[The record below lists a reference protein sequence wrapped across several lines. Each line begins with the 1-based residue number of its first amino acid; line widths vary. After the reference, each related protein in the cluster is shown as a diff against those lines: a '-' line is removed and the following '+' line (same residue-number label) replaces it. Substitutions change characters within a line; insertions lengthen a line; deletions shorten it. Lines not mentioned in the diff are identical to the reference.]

1 MKFSDIEMVKYLSKL
16 QKQNIEVYL
25 INDTLHILDGDNL
38 ITDEILSN
46 LKGNRAQIIGILQ
59 QHLIS
64 DKVNDFVERNDDI
77 PLSFAQERLWFMDQ
91 YDHNASYDIPMA
103 IRLFGRLSTDVLE
116 KTLMSIIS
124 RHEVLRTNFVTINNG
139 PKQVIHEN
147 PTSRLEVVNL
157 SHLSKEAA
165 DSQILGSIHKES
177 QKPFDLANDS
187 LIRFILY
194 TISEEES
201 VLFMNQHHIISDG
214 WSFSILINEITQ
226 IYEAYSNGKPSPLTD
241 LPIQYADYAIWQ
253 RSYLEGERLQ
263 RQAAY
268 WKDKLEGVAI
278 LELPTDKPRPKEQTF
293 NGNRLPL
300 HLSKALTDKL
310 KQLSKEHD
318 VTLFMTLLSVFKILL
333 QRYTGQSDIC
343 VGSPIANRTREEV
356 EGLIGFFVNTLAL
369 RSNVATDLPFNKF
382 LKNVRATTMEAYES
396 QDIPFEKVVDIVE
409 PERNLSYSPLFQ
421 VMMVLQ
427 NNPGGELKF
436 SGLNIEPVVIESVVS
451 KFDIT
456 LDFIETGAGLYGNI
470 EYNTDL
476 FDRATIERLGK
487 HFIVLVEQV
496 TENPGTQIK
505 DLEILTPEEK
515 HQLLVEWNATEVDY
529 PRGKC
534 IHHLFEDQVAKT
546 PDNVAIVFETSQLTY
561 SELNEKSNQ
570 LAHYLQERGVKPE
583 TLVGIC
589 VDRSLEMIIGLLGI
603 LKAGGA
609 YVPIDP
615 AYPEDRISYML
626 DDAGCGIV
634 LTQEH
639 IGLVQA
645 GTEVIYLDSDWDNI
659 GNSPTSNVISGVKSD
674 NLAYVIYTS
683 GSTGKPKGS
692 LIEHGNVISLFC
704 DKGFQFDFS
713 EKDVWSLFHSYCFDF
728 SVWEMYGA
736 LLFGGKLVI
745 IPKEITKD
753 PERFCDL
760 IEKHKITVLNQTPSA
775 FYNLSDY
782 VHRRV
787 VNLSLRY
794 VVFGGEELAPSKLKF
809 WYDNYPACRLINMYG
824 ITETTV
830 HVTYKEIS
838 EFEISNNISNIGKP
852 ISTLSTYVLDKN
864 KKLLP
869 IGLPGEL
876 CVSGAGV
883 CRGYLK
889 NDRLTKEKFQDNP
902 FVQGEKIYL
911 SGDSAYLNEFGELI
925 YCGRIDD
932 QVKIRGFRIELGEIE
947 SVLNTQEGVNT
958 SVVLAKEDKGGN
970 KRLVAYFVSDAEL
983 NIQELRDELSRTLP
997 AYMVPS
1003 LFVRLDAMPLTSNGK
1018 VDKKALPDPEGNLE
1032 TTNDYVAPVTEIEKK
1047 LAGIW
1052 QELLGVERVG
1062 IYDNFFELGGHSL
1075 LATQVISK
1083 IRTEFNNELPLKVLF
1098 ESSTIQALSKQIDA
1112 GKLDEVQ
1119 LGMIPAVS
1127 REDDIPLSFAQERL
1141 WFIDQYDHNASYNMP
1156 GAIRLFG
1163 ALNIEVLEKTLLA
1176 IVSRHEVLRTNFVTI
1191 NNGAKQ
1197 VIHESATSRLEIVN
1211 LSHLSKEAADS
1222 QILGS
1227 IHKESQKPFD
1237 LANDS
1242 LIRFILYT
1250 ISEEESVL
1258 FMNQHH
1264 IVSDGWSFS
1273 ILINEI
1279 TQIYEAYSNGKPSPL
1294 TDLPIQYAD
1303 YAIWQ
1308 RAYLEGE
1315 RLQKQ
1320 ADYWKDKLEGV
1331 AILELPTDKPR
1342 PKEQTFN
1349 GNRLPIHLNKALTE
1363 KLQQLSREN
1372 DATLFMT
1379 LLSVFK
1385 ILLQRYTGQSD
1396 ICVGS
1401 PIANR
1406 TRAEI
1411 EPLIGFFVNTL
1422 ALRSDVATDLP
1433 FNKFLKNVRSTTLEA
1448 YESQDIPF
1456 EKVVDIVEP
1465 ERNLSYSPLFQA
1477 MMVLQNNPEG
1487 ELKFS
1492 GLNIEP
1498 VVIESVVSKFDI
1510 TLDFIETGAGLY
1522 GNIEYNTDLFDR
1534 ATIER
1539 MANHFIVLVEQVTEN
1554 PGRQIKDLEV
1564 LTPEE
1569 KHQLLVEWNDTG
1581 VDYPRGKCIHQLF
1594 EDQVAKTPANIA
1606 VVFEE
1611 EELTYGQLNEKANQ
1625 LGHYLQERGVKPE
1638 TLVGICVDR
1647 SLEMIIGLLGILK
1660 AGGAYVPIDPAYPED
1675 RISYMLEDAGCGIVL
1690 TQEHIG
1696 LVQAGTEVIYLDS
1709 DWDNIGKRPTEN
1721 VRSGVKSDN
1730 LAYVIYTSGSTGKPK
1745 GTIINHSSVQNL
1757 IQWHNREFR
1766 VSEKSKSTQLANIAF
1781 DASVWE
1787 IWPYLTCG
1795 SSLYLVKKEYLTDT
1809 KRIIEYLNVNSI
1821 SHSFIPTAI
1830 AESIL
1835 SQNWVKNTSLNYVLI
1850 GGDRFKGNNL
1860 NIDNCKFKLINN
1872 YGPTENT
1879 VVSTSCEI
1887 NDSKLFSSIGKPID
1901 NTKVYILDNNLN
1913 LTPIGIAGELC
1924 ISGDGLARG
1933 YLNQPELTAEQFIK
1947 NPFSEDRTSRL
1958 YKTGDLARYLPD
1970 GNIEFLGRIDD
1981 QVKIRGF
1988 RIELGEIESVLNTQ
2002 EGVNTSVVLAKEVS
2016 DGNKQL
2022 VAYIVPSRD
2031 TENDA
2036 SLNIKELREELS
2048 KTLPDYMVPSLFV
2061 RLDAMPL
2068 TSNGKVDKKALPEPE
2083 GNLETTNDYVAP
2095 VKENEKKLAGIWQE
2109 LLGVE
2114 RVGIYDNF
2122 FELGGDSIISIQV
2135 VSRANQQ
2142 GLIISPKDVFKYQ
2155 TVSTLAK
2162 VCGAKK
2168 TEIKAEQSF
2177 VKGEVGLTPIQS
2189 WYFGNNLANKDHFNQ
2204 AVILQVEESL
2214 EVQMLE
2220 NALNAIFRQ
2229 HDVLRLFYKYE
2240 NNRWLQE
2247 HKEFSILKLD
2257 VIDLTGKSGT
2267 ELSKEIDKEATKIQA
2282 GLSIGRGEIFKP
2294 LLFKT
2299 APGQA
2304 NHLLLVIHHL
2314 AVDGVSWRI
2323 LIEDI
2328 RKSCEQQIEGRS
2340 INLGSKTSSFKQWF
2354 ERLND
2359 YAHSDELSKELP
2371 FWKSIAEEPVMRL
2384 PIDKNEGENTV
2395 GSAANVSINL
2405 SKELTRSLLQDAGK
2419 AYNTR
2424 INDLLLSALG
2434 ITISKWIREN
2444 DIIINLEGH
2453 GREELFADM
2462 DISRTVGW
2470 FTSLFPVCI
2479 SLNGTTDI
2487 GDIIKSVKEQ
2497 LRALPNKGIGYG
2509 ILRYLK
2515 EDDAIR
2521 NSVKLKSEPE
2531 ISFNYLGQ
2539 FNELEKSDEQTI
2551 ISISG
2556 ESSGQSVCP
2565 TNQRSNIIDINSIV
2579 SNGELVLTWS
2589 YSENLHSRKTIEA
2602 LASNYVSEL
2611 TTIIE
2616 HCLLPASGAFTPS
2629 DFPLC
2634 RLSQEELD
2642 KYVIADT
2649 SIDAIEN
2656 IYPLSPMQEGMLF
2669 HSLYSPTSEVYVTQL
2684 SVDLVG
2690 ELDPVIF
2697 QKAWQHIIATH
2708 SILRTSFVIG
2718 GVSTPLQR
2726 VHKAVNCD
2734 IIPLDYSD
2742 LGKGDWDRN
2751 IEALMES
2758 DRKKGFDFTKAP
2770 LSRFR
2775 LIKLTDSRHTFAWT
2789 HHHMLMDGWSV
2800 PIIFKELFQNYQAF
2814 SNDKSLPIKLDKYE
2828 DLIAHLAAK
2837 DKTKSEQ
2844 FWKTYLKGFMTP
2856 TEISVADNLHKAD
2869 ETDSYNRRGIQLSKQ
2884 ETKSLQEFAKK
2895 HRLTVN
2901 TLVQGAWAKI
2911 LQVYSGE
2918 ENVVFG
2924 MTVSGRPVE
2933 LEGAE
2938 EKVGLFINTLPLRIN
2953 AGNNITVLKWLETIQ
2968 EQQLLVREHEYMP
2981 LVEIQSLSS
2990 VSNNGQLFSSIL
3002 VFENYPIGNTS
3013 EGAGV
3018 PIRID
3023 RVRSFEKTNY
3033 PLTISAS
3040 LIDQLTIEFS
3050 YNQSVYKLGTIERVL
3065 GQLKEVLKNIVK
3077 NSNELI
3083 SNIEVLTPEEKHQL
3097 LVEWNDTDVDYP
3109 REKCIHHL
3117 FEDQVGKTPAN
3128 IAVVFEDNQLT
3139 YNELNEKSNQ
3149 LAHYLQERGVKPE
3162 TLVGICVDRSLEMI
3176 IGLLAILKA
3185 GGAYVPIDPAYPE
3198 DRISYMLDDAGCGI
3212 VLTQEHIGLVQAGTE
3227 VIYLDSDWDNIGNSP
3242 TSNVISGVKSDN
3254 LAYVIY
3260 TSGSTGKPKGI
3271 AVMHL
3276 NYINYILWAK
3286 EYYFDNSEIGNFSL
3300 FTSISFD
3307 LTTTCIFL
3315 SLIKGKTLE
3324 VFDPKAEFSDILTQY
3339 FQNEGIDSIK
3349 LTPSHISLLAGLGL
3363 ENTKIRLAIIGGEE
3377 LRNEQ
3382 VEILKR
3388 LNKDIRVFNEYGP
3401 TEATVGCIVKEIDSS
3416 KEQITIGKPI
3426 NNTKVYV
3433 LDKAQRLV
3441 PIGAKGELY
3450 ISGDGLAR
3458 GYLNQPELTAEKF
3471 IKNPFSDD
3479 PQSRLYKTGDLARYL
3494 PDGNIEFLGRLDDQ
3508 VKIRGFRIELGEIES
3523 VLNTQEGVNTSVV
3536 LAKEDKGGNK
3546 RLVAYFVSDAE
3557 LNIQELRDELSRTL
3571 PAYMVPSLFV
3581 RLDAMPLTSNGKV
3594 DKKALPDPEG
3604 NLETTND
3611 YVAPVKEIE
3620 KKLAGIWQEL
3630 LGVERVG
3637 IYDNFFEL
3645 GGHSLLATQVISKI
3659 RTEFNNELPLKVL
3672 FESSTIQALSKQID
3686 AGKLDEVQLGMI
3698 PAVSRED
3705 DIPLSFAQER
3715 LWFIDQYDHNAS
3727 YNMPGAIRLFG
3738 ALNIEVLEKTL
3749 LAIVSRHEV
3758 LRTNF
3763 VTINN
3768 GAKQV
3773 IHESATSRLEIVNL
3787 SHLSKEAADSQILGS
3802 IHKES
3807 QKPFD
3812 LANDSLIRFILYTIS
3827 EEESVLFMNQ
3837 HHIVSDGWS
3846 FSILINEITQIYEAY
3861 SNGKPSPLTDLPIQ
3875 YADYAIWQRAYLEGE
3890 RLQKQADYWKDKLE
3904 GVAILE
3910 LPTDKPRP
3918 KEQTFNGN
3926 RLPIHLNKA
3935 LTEKLQQLSREND
3948 ATLFMTLLSVFKILL
3963 QRYTGQSDICV
3974 GSPIANRTRAEIEP
3988 LIGFFVNTLALRSD
4002 VATDLPFNKFL
4013 KNVRST
4019 TLEAYESQDIPFE
4032 KVVDI
4037 VEPERNLS
4045 YSPLFQAMMV
4055 LQNNPEG
4062 ELKFSGLNI
4071 EPVVIESVV
4080 SKFDITLDFIE
4091 TGAGLYGNIEYNTDL
4106 FDRATIERMANH
4118 FIVLVEQVTENP
4130 GRQIKDLEVLTP
4142 EEKHQLLVEWNDTDV
4157 DYPRGKCIHQLF
4169 EDQVA
4174 KTPANIAVVF
4184 EEEEL
4189 TYGQL
4194 NEKANQLGH
4203 YLQER
4208 GVKPETLVGIC
4219 VDRSLEMIIGL
4230 LGILKAG
4237 GAYVPIDPAYPEDRI
4252 SYMLEDAG
4260 CGIVLTQEHIGLV
4273 QAGTEVIYLDSDW
4286 DNIGKRPTE
4295 NVRSGVKSD
4304 NLAYVIYTSGST
4316 GKPKG
4321 VMLEH
4326 KNTNSLL
4333 EWARKIYSIQEL
4345 AGTFA
4350 STSITFDL
4358 SVFELY
4364 LPLSIGG
4371 SIILGQNILSFNE
4384 SINKQKIT
4392 LINTIPSAIR
4402 QLLDQKAI
4410 STTVKTINLAGEYLR
4425 RELVDELYGELQ
4437 NVKVYDLYGPSEDTT
4452 YTTFSL
4458 RTIGGRATIGK
4469 PIDNTKVYI
4478 LDNNL
4483 NLTPI
4488 GIAGELCISGDGLAR
4503 GYLNQPEL
4511 TAEQFIKNPF
4521 SEDRTSRLYKTGDL
4535 ARYLPDGNIEF
4546 LGRIDD
4552 QVKIRGFRIEL
4563 GEIESVLNTQ
4573 EGVNTSVVLAKEVSD
4588 GNKQL
4593 VAYIVPSRDTEND
4606 ASLNIKELREEL
4618 SKTLP
4623 DYMVPSLFVRL
4634 DAMPLTSNGKVDKK
4648 ALPEPEGNLETTND
4662 YVAPVK
4668 ENEKKLAGIWQE
4680 LLGVERVG
4688 IYDNFF
4694 ELGGDS
4700 IISIQVVSRANQQGL
4715 IISPKDVFKYQTV
4728 STLAKVCGAKKT
4740 EIKAEQSFVK
4750 GEVGLT
4756 PIQSWYFGNNLANKD
4771 HFNQA
4776 VILQV
4781 EESLEVQMLENAL
4794 NAIFRQHDVLRL
4806 FYKYENNRW
4815 LQEHKEFSILKLD
4828 VIDLTGKSGTELSKE
4843 IDKEA
4848 TKIQAGLSIGRG
4860 EIFKPLLFKTAPGQA
4875 NHLLLVIHHLAVD
4888 GVSWR
4893 ILIEDIRKSC
4903 EQQIEGRSINLGSKT
4918 SSFKQWF
4925 ERLNDYAHSDELSK
4939 ELPFWKSIA
4948 EEPVMRLPIDKNEGE
4963 NTVGSAA
4970 NVSINLSKEL
4980 TRSLLQDAGKAYN
4993 TRINDLL
5000 LSALGITISKWI
5012 RENDII
5018 INLEGHGREE
5028 LFADMDISRTVGWF
5042 TSLFPVCIS
5051 LNGTTDIGDI
5061 IKSVKEQL
5069 RALPNKGI
5077 GYGILRYLKEDD
5089 AIRNSVKLK
5098 SEPEISFNYLGQ
5110 FNELEKS
5117 DEQTIISISGES
5129 SGQSVCP
5136 TNQRSNII
5144 DINSIVSNGELVL
5157 TWSYSENL
5165 HSRKTIEALASNYVS
5180 ELTTIIE
5187 HCLLPAS
5194 GAFTPSDFPLCR
5206 LSQEE
5211 LDKYVIADT
5220 SIDAIENIY
5229 PLSPMQEGMLFH
5241 SLYSPT
5247 SEVYVT
5253 QLSVDLVGELD
5264 PVIFQKAWQHIIATH
5279 SILRTSFVIGG
5290 VSTPLQR
5297 VHKAVNCD
5305 IIPLDY
5311 SDLGKGDWDRN
5322 IEALME
5328 SDRKKGFDFTKA
5340 PLSRFRL
5347 IKLTDSRHTFAWT
5360 HHHMLMD
5367 GWSVPIIFKELF
5379 QNYQAFSND
5388 KSLPIKLDK
5397 YEDLIAHL
5405 AAKDKTKSEQFWKTY
5420 LKGFMTP
5427 TEISVADNLHKAD
5440 ETDSYNR
5447 RGIQLSKQETKSL
5460 QEFAKKHRLTVN
5472 TLVQG
5477 AWAKILQVYSGEEN
5491 VVFGMTVSGR
5501 PVELEGAEEKVGLF
5515 INTLPLRI
5523 NAGNNITVLKWL
5535 ETIQEQQLLVREHEY
5550 MPLVEIQSLSS
5561 VSNNGQLFSS
5571 ILVFENY
5578 PIGNTSEGAGVPI
5591 RIDRVRSF
5599 EKTNYPL
5606 TISASLIDQ
5615 LTIEFSYNQSV
5626 YKLGTIERVLGQL
5639 KEVLKNIVKNSNEL
5653 ISNIEVLT
5661 PEEKHQL
5668 LVEWNDTDVDYPRE
5682 KCIHHLFEDQVGK
5695 TPANIAVVFED
5706 NQLTYNELNEK
5717 SNQLA
5722 HYLQER
5728 GVKPETLVGICVDRS
5743 LEMIIGLLAI
5753 LKAGGAYVPIDP
5765 AYPEDRIS
5773 YMLDDAGCGIVLTQE
5788 HIGLVQAG
5796 TEVIYLDSDWDNI
5809 GNSPTSN
5816 VISGVKSDNLA
5827 YVIYTSG
5834 STGKP
5839 KGIAVMHLNYINY
5852 ILWAK
5857 EYYFDNSEIGNFSLF
5872 TSISF
5877 DLTTTCIFLS
5887 LIKGKTLEVFDPKA
5901 EFSDILTQYF
5911 QNEGIDSIK
5920 LTPSHISLLAGLGLE
5935 NTKIRLAIIGG
5946 EELRNE
5952 QVEILKRLNK
5962 DIRVFNEYGPT
5973 EATVGCIVKEID
5985 SSKEQI
5991 TIGKPINNT
6000 KVYVLDK
6007 AQRLVPIG
6015 AKGELYISGDG
6026 LARGYLNQPELTA
6039 EKFIKNPFSDDPQ
6052 SRLYKTG
6059 DLARYLPDGNI
6070 EFLGRLD
6077 DQVKIRGFRIEL
6089 GEIESV
6095 LNTQEGVN
6103 TSVVLAKEDKG
6114 GNKRLVAYFVSDAE
6128 LNIQELR
6135 DELSRTLPAY
6145 MVPSLFVRLDAMP
6158 LTSNGKVDKKALPDP
6173 EGNLET
6179 TNDYVAPVKE
6189 IEKKLAG
6196 IWQELLGVERVGIY
6210 DNFFELGGHS
6220 LLATQVISKI
6230 RTEFNNELP
6239 LKVLFES
6246 STIQA
6251 LSKQI
6256 DAGKLDEVQLDIV
6269 QKFNCSS
6276 KESEVGFDEIEF

>member
-1 MKFSDIEMVKYLSKL
+1 MKDIVRFIRALNDKGIYLFVKDSKLRARIDGDPISEELSKEISINKEL
-16 QKQNIEVYL
+16 IIRYLEDVYY
-25 INDTLHILDGDNL
+25 
-38 ITDEILSN
+38 
-46 LKGNRAQIIGILQ
+46 
-59 QHLIS
+59 
-64 DKVNDFVERNDDI
+64 

-91 YDHNASYDIPMA
+91 YDHNASYNIPM
-103 IRLFGRLSTDVLE
+103 
-116 KTLMSIIS
+116 
-124 RHEVLRTNFVTINNG
+124 
-139 PKQVIHEN
+139 
-147 PTSRLEVVNL
+147 
-157 SHLSKEAA
+157 
-165 DSQILGSIHKES
+165 
-177 QKPFDLANDS
+177 
-187 LIRFILY
+187 
-194 TISEEES
+194 
-201 VLFMNQHHIISDG
+201 
-214 WSFSILINEITQ
+214 
-226 IYEAYSNGKPSPLTD
+226 
-241 LPIQYADYAIWQ
+241 
-253 RSYLEGERLQ
+253 
-263 RQAAY
+263 
-268 WKDKLEGVAI
+268 
-278 LELPTDKPRPKEQTF
+278 
-293 NGNRLPL
+293 
-300 HLSKALTDKL
+300 
-310 KQLSKEHD
+310 
-318 VTLFMTLLSVFKILL
+318 
-333 QRYTGQSDIC
+333 
-343 VGSPIANRTREEV
+343 
-356 EGLIGFFVNTLAL
+356 
-369 RSNVATDLPFNKF
+369 
-382 LKNVRATTMEAYES
+382 
-396 QDIPFEKVVDIVE
+396 
-409 PERNLSYSPLFQ
+409 
-421 VMMVLQ
+421 
-427 NNPGGELKF
+427 
-436 SGLNIEPVVIESVVS
+436 
-451 KFDIT
+451 
-456 LDFIETGAGLYGNI
+456 
-470 EYNTDL
+470 
-476 FDRATIERLGK
+476 
-487 HFIVLVEQV
+487 
-496 TENPGTQIK
+496 
-505 DLEILTPEEK
+505 
-515 HQLLVEWNATEVDY
+515 
-529 PRGKC
+529 
-534 IHHLFEDQVAKT
+534 
-546 PDNVAIVFETSQLTY
+546 
-561 SELNEKSNQ
+561 
-570 LAHYLQERGVKPE
+570 
-583 TLVGIC
+583 
-589 VDRSLEMIIGLLGI
+589 
-603 LKAGGA
+603 
-609 YVPIDP
+609 
-615 AYPEDRISYML
+615 
-626 DDAGCGIV
+626 
-634 LTQEH
+634 
-639 IGLVQA
+639 
-645 GTEVIYLDSDWDNI
+645 
-659 GNSPTSNVISGVKSD
+659 
-674 NLAYVIYTS
+674 
-683 GSTGKPKGS
+683 
-692 LIEHGNVISLFC
+692 
-704 DKGFQFDFS
+704 
-713 EKDVWSLFHSYCFDF
+713 
-728 SVWEMYGA
+728 
-736 LLFGGKLVI
+736 
-745 IPKEITKD
+745 
-753 PERFCDL
+753 
-760 IEKHKITVLNQTPSA
+760 
-775 FYNLSDY
+775 
-782 VHRRV
+782 
-787 VNLSLRY
+787 
-794 VVFGGEELAPSKLKF
+794 
-809 WYDNYPACRLINMYG
+809 
-824 ITETTV
+824 
-830 HVTYKEIS
+830 
-838 EFEISNNISNIGKP
+838 
-852 ISTLSTYVLDKN
+852 
-864 KKLLP
+864 
-869 IGLPGEL
+869 
-876 CVSGAGV
+876 
-883 CRGYLK
+883 
-889 NDRLTKEKFQDNP
+889 
-902 FVQGEKIYL
+902 
-911 SGDSAYLNEFGELI
+911 
-925 YCGRIDD
+925 
-932 QVKIRGFRIELGEIE
+932 
-947 SVLNTQEGVNT
+947 
-958 SVVLAKEDKGGN
+958 
-970 KRLVAYFVSDAEL
+970 
-983 NIQELRDELSRTLP
+983 
-997 AYMVPS
+997 
-1003 LFVRLDAMPLTSNGK
+1003 
-1018 VDKKALPDPEGNLE
+1018 
-1032 TTNDYVAPVTEIEKK
+1032 
-1047 LAGIW
+1047 
-1052 QELLGVERVG
+1052 
-1062 IYDNFFELGGHSL
+1062 
-1075 LATQVISK
+1075 
-1083 IRTEFNNELPLKVLF
+1083 
-1098 ESSTIQALSKQIDA
+1098 
-1112 GKLDEVQ
+1112 
-1119 LGMIPAVS
+1119 
-1127 REDDIPLSFAQERL
+1127 
-1141 WFIDQYDHNASYNMP
+1141 
-1156 GAIRLFG
+1156 AIRLFG

-1510 TLDFIETGAGLY
+1510 TLDFIETVEGLY
-1522 GNIEYNTDLFDR
+1522 GSIEYNTDLFDR

-1564 LTPEE
+1564 LTSEE
-1569 KHQLLVEWNDTG
+1569 KHQLLVEWNDTD
-1581 VDYPRGKCIHQLF
+1581 VDYPREKCIHQLF
-1594 EDQVAKTPANIA
+1594 EDQVGKTPANIA
-1606 VVFEE
+1606 VVFEDNQ
-1611 EELTYGQLNEKANQ
+1611 LTYNELNEKSNQ
-1625 LGHYLQERGVKPE
+1625 LAHYLQERGVKPE

-1675 RISYMLEDAGCGIVL
+1675 RISYMLEDAGCDIVL
-1690 TQEHIG
+1690 TQGHVG
-1696 LVQAGTEVIYLDS
+1696 LAQPHREVINLDS
-1709 DWDNIGKRPTEN
+1709 DWDKIGKRPTEN

-1745 GTIINHSSVQNL
+1745 GTLIEHKSVTRL
-1757 IQWHNREFR
+1757 
-1766 VSEKSKSTQLANIAF
+1766 VSNGDFNFLRNPKVVLQYATISF
-1781 DASVWE
+1781 DASIFE
-1787 IWPYLTCG
+1787 IWGSLCNGSQLIVCPPRNLGIDELGQIIKQFKIEVLWLTSGLFSLVVENGITMLEDVKYL
-1795 SSLYLVKKEYLTDT
+1795 L
-1809 KRIIEYLNVNSI
+1809 
-1821 SHSFIPTAI
+1821 A
-1830 AESIL
+1830 
-1835 SQNWVKNTSLNYVLI
+1835 
-1850 GGDRFKGNNL
+1850 GGDVL
-1860 NIDNCKFKLINN
+1860 NKNHVARVLETHKSMTVING
-1872 YGPTENT
+1872 YGPTE
-1879 VVSTSCEI
+1879 STTFASLYFMTQQSAI
-1887 NDSKLFSSIGKPID
+1887 NASVPIGKPLD
-1901 NTKVYILDNNLN
+1901 NTKLYVLDNNQRLVP
-1913 LTPIGIAGELC
+1913 TGVKGELY

-3198 DRISYMLDDAGCGI
+3198 DRISYMLEDAGCDI
-3212 VLTQEHIGLVQAGTE
+3212 VLTQGHVELAQPHRE
-3227 VIYLDSDWDNIGNSP
+3227 VINLDSDWDKIGKRP
-3242 TSNVISGVKSDN
+3242 TENVISGVKSDN

-3260 TSGSTGKPKGI
+3260 TSGSTGKPKGTLIEHKALVNRLDWMQRNYPIGEKDTLLQKTTYTFDVSVWELFWWGLYGAQLCLLKPGEEKDPEVIVDVI
-3271 AVMHL
+3271 ATNKITTVHFVPSMYNVFL
-3276 NYINYILWAK
+3276 EYINTASAIEK
-3286 EYYFDNSEIGNFSL
+3286 VVSL
-3300 FTSISFD
+3300 KQIFTS
-3307 LTTTCIFL
+3307 
-3315 SLIKGKTLE
+3315 GE
-3324 VFDPKAEFSDILTQY
+3324 A
-3339 FQNEGIDSIK
+3339 
-3349 LTPSHISLLAGLGL
+3349 LTPNHIAQSGKLIS
-3363 ENTKIRLAIIGGEE
+3363 NNKVRLSN
-3377 LRNEQ
+3377 L
-3382 VEILKR
+3382 
-3388 LNKDIRVFNEYGP
+3388 YGP
-3401 TEATVGCIVKEIDSS
+3401 TEATIDVSYYNCKISDKIVP
-3416 KEQITIGKPI
+3416 IGKPI
-3426 NNTKVYV
+3426 SNIQLYII
-3433 LDKAQRLV
+3433 DKHHNPV
-3441 PIGAKGELY
+3441 PIGVVGELC

-3458 GYLNQPELTAEKF
+3458 GYLNQPELTAEQF
-3471 IKNPFSDD
+3471 IKNPFSEDRT
-3479 PQSRLYKTGDLARYL
+3479 SRLYKTGDLARYL
-3494 PDGNIEFLGRLDDQ
+3494 PDGNIEFLGRIDDQ

-3523 VLNTQEGVNTSVV
+3523 VLNKQEGVNTSVV
-3536 LAKEDKGGNK
+3536 LAQEDNGGNK
-3546 RLVAYFVSDAE
+3546 RLVAYIVSDDE
-3557 LNIQELRDELSRTL
+3557 LNIQELREELSRTL

-3604 NLETTND
+3604 NFETTHD
-3611 YVAPVKEIE
+3611 YVAPVTEIE

-4130 GRQIKDLEVLTP
+4130 GRQIKDLEVLTS

-4326 KNTNSLL
+4326 SGISNLQQEQGRIFEIVETDVILQFASLSFDASVWEIFMALSRSAKLILCNKWRLRDTKELGKLINEYKISVVTLPPTILSLL
-4333 EWARKIYSIQEL
+4333 NNNLLSLKILISAGEICTPELVRKWAKNSAFYNAYGPTEN
-4345 AGTFA
+4345 TVC
-4350 STSITFDL
+4350 TSIYKCDINEIN
-4358 SVFELY
+4358 S
-4364 LPLSIGG
+4364 LSIG
-4371 SIILGQNILSFNE
+4371 
-4384 SINKQKIT
+4384 
-4392 LINTIPSAIR
+4392 
-4402 QLLDQKAI
+4402 KAI
-4410 STTVKTINLAGEYLR
+4410 GNNKLYVLDNALNIVPIGVTG
-4425 RELVDELYGELQ
+4425 ELY
-4437 NVKVYDLYGPSEDTT
+4437 
-4452 YTTFSL
+4452 
-4458 RTIGGRATIGK
+4458 
-4469 PIDNTKVYI
+4469 
-4478 LDNNL
+4478 
-4483 NLTPI
+4483 
-4488 GIAGELCISGDGLAR
+4488 ISAPGLAR
-4503 GYLNQPEL
+4503 GYLKRTDL
-4511 TAEQFIKNPF
+4511 TAEKFINNPF
-4521 SEDRTSRLYKTGDL
+4521 NDDLNSRLYRTGDL
-4535 ARYLPDGNIEF
+4535 VKYLPDGNIEF

-4563 GEIESVLNTQ
+4563 GEIEAVLNRQ
-4573 EGVNTSVVLAKEVSD
+4573 EEVSKSVVLTKDDKAGD
-4588 GNKQL
+4588 KQL
-4593 VAYIVPSRDTEND
+4593 VAYVVPSKGKET
-4606 ASLNIKELREEL
+4606 LNIEKLREEL
-4618 SKTLP
+4618 LKILP

-4634 DAMPLTSNGKVDKK
+4634 EKMPLTLSSGKINKK
-4648 ALPEPEGNLETTND
+4648 ALPEPDGNFETMQE
-4662 YVAPVK
+4662 YLAPQT
-4668 ENEKKLAGIWQE
+4668 ETEKILADIWQE
-4680 LLGVERVG
+4680 ILGVERVG
-4688 IYDNFF
+4688 IHDNFF
-4694 ELGGDS
+4694 ELGG
-4700 IISIQVVSRANQQGL
+4700 N
-4715 IISPKDVFKYQTV
+4715 
-4728 STLAKVCGAKKT
+4728 
-4740 EIKAEQSFVK
+4740 
-4750 GEVGLT
+4750 
-4756 PIQSWYFGNNLANKD
+4756 
-4771 HFNQA
+4771 
-4776 VILQV
+4776 
-4781 EESLEVQMLENAL
+4781 
-4794 NAIFRQHDVLRL
+4794 
-4806 FYKYENNRW
+4806 
-4815 LQEHKEFSILKLD
+4815 
-4828 VIDLTGKSGTELSKE
+4828 
-4843 IDKEA
+4843 
-4848 TKIQAGLSIGRG
+4848 
-4860 EIFKPLLFKTAPGQA
+4860 
-4875 NHLLLVIHHLAVD
+4875 
-4888 GVSWR
+4888 
-4893 ILIEDIRKSC
+4893 
-4903 EQQIEGRSINLGSKT
+4903 
-4918 SSFKQWF
+4918 SFKII
-4925 ERLNDYAHSDELSK
+4925 RLLK
-4939 ELPFWKSIA
+4939 K
-4948 EEPVMRLPIDKNEGE
+4948 
-4963 NTVGSAA
+4963 
-4970 NVSINLSKEL
+4970 INMV
-4980 TRSLLQDAGKAYN
+4980 
-4993 TRINDLL
+4993 
-5000 LSALGITISKWI
+5000 LG
-5012 RENDII
+5012 
-5018 INLEGHGREE
+5018 
-5028 LFADMDISRTVGWF
+5028 
-5042 TSLFPVCIS
+5042 
-5051 LNGTTDIGDI
+5051 
-5061 IKSVKEQL
+5061 
-5069 RALPNKGI
+5069 
-5077 GYGILRYLKEDD
+5077 
-5089 AIRNSVKLK
+5089 
-5098 SEPEISFNYLGQ
+5098 
-5110 FNELEKS
+5110 
-5117 DEQTIISISGES
+5117 
-5129 SGQSVCP
+5129 
-5136 TNQRSNII
+5136 
-5144 DINSIVSNGELVL
+5144 
-5157 TWSYSENL
+5157 
-5165 HSRKTIEALASNYVS
+5165 S
-5180 ELTTIIE
+5180 ELTIVFLFKYPTI
-5187 HCLLPAS
+5187 A
-5194 GAFTPSDFPLCR
+5194 
-5206 LSQEE
+5206 
-5211 LDKYVIADT
+5211 
-5220 SIDAIENIY
+5220 
-5229 PLSPMQEGMLFH
+5229 LFSKGINSKD
-5241 SLYSPT
+5241 SL
-5247 SEVYVT
+5247 
-5253 QLSVDLVGELD
+5253 
-5264 PVIFQKAWQHIIATH
+5264 H
-5279 SILRTSFVIGG
+5279 
-5290 VSTPLQR
+5290 
-5297 VHKAVNCD
+5297 
-5305 IIPLDY
+5305 
-5311 SDLGKGDWDRN
+5311 
-5322 IEALME
+5322 
-5328 SDRKKGFDFTKA
+5328 
-5340 PLSRFRL
+5340 
-5347 IKLTDSRHTFAWT
+5347 
-5360 HHHMLMD
+5360 
-5367 GWSVPIIFKELF
+5367 
-5379 QNYQAFSND
+5379 
-5388 KSLPIKLDK
+5388 
-5397 YEDLIAHL
+5397 
-5405 AAKDKTKSEQFWKTY
+5405 
-5420 LKGFMTP
+5420 
-5427 TEISVADNLHKAD
+5427 
-5440 ETDSYNR
+5440 
-5447 RGIQLSKQETKSL
+5447 
-5460 QEFAKKHRLTVN
+5460 
-5472 TLVQG
+5472 
-5477 AWAKILQVYSGEEN
+5477 
-5491 VVFGMTVSGR
+5491 
-5501 PVELEGAEEKVGLF
+5501 ELE
-5515 INTLPLRI
+5515 
-5523 NAGNNITVLKWL
+5523 
-5535 ETIQEQQLLVREHEY
+5535 
-5550 MPLVEIQSLSS
+5550 SL
-5561 VSNNGQLFSS
+5561 
-5571 ILVFENY
+5571 
-5578 PIGNTSEGAGVPI
+5578 
-5591 RIDRVRSF
+5591 
-5599 EKTNYPL
+5599 
-5606 TISASLIDQ
+5606 
-5615 LTIEFSYNQSV
+5615 
-5626 YKLGTIERVLGQL
+5626 
-5639 KEVLKNIVKNSNEL
+5639 
-5653 ISNIEVLT
+5653 
-5661 PEEKHQL
+5661 
-5668 LVEWNDTDVDYPRE
+5668 
-5682 KCIHHLFEDQVGK
+5682 
-5695 TPANIAVVFED
+5695 
-5706 NQLTYNELNEK
+5706 
-5717 SNQLA
+5717 
-5722 HYLQER
+5722 
-5728 GVKPETLVGICVDRS
+5728 
-5743 LEMIIGLLAI
+5743 
-5753 LKAGGAYVPIDP
+5753 
-5765 AYPEDRIS
+5765 
-5773 YMLDDAGCGIVLTQE
+5773 LDDAVDLLNE
-5788 HIGLVQAG
+5788 
-5796 TEVIYLDSDWDNI
+5796 NI
-5809 GNSPTSN
+5809 ALM
-5816 VISGVKSDNLA
+5816 SDNQ
-5827 YVIYTSG
+5827 
-5834 STGKP
+5834 
-5839 KGIAVMHLNYINY
+5839 
-5852 ILWAK
+5852 K
-5857 EYYFDNSEIGNFSLF
+5857 E
-5872 TSISF
+5872 
-5877 DLTTTCIFLS
+5877 
-5887 LIKGKTLEVFDPKA
+5887 
-5901 EFSDILTQYF
+5901 
-5911 QNEGIDSIK
+5911 
-5920 LTPSHISLLAGLGLE
+5920 
-5935 NTKIRLAIIGG
+5935 
-5946 EELRNE
+5946 
-5952 QVEILKRLNK
+5952 
-5962 DIRVFNEYGPT
+5962 
-5973 EATVGCIVKEID
+5973 
-5985 SSKEQI
+5985 
-5991 TIGKPINNT
+5991 
-6000 KVYVLDK
+6000 
-6007 AQRLVPIG
+6007 
-6015 AKGELYISGDG
+6015 
-6026 LARGYLNQPELTA
+6026 
-6039 EKFIKNPFSDDPQ
+6039 
-6052 SRLYKTG
+6052 
-6059 DLARYLPDGNI
+6059 
-6070 EFLGRLD
+6070 
-6077 DQVKIRGFRIEL
+6077 
-6089 GEIESV
+6089 
-6095 LNTQEGVN
+6095 
-6103 TSVVLAKEDKG
+6103 
-6114 GNKRLVAYFVSDAE
+6114 
-6128 LNIQELR
+6128 
-6135 DELSRTLPAY
+6135 
-6145 MVPSLFVRLDAMP
+6145 
-6158 LTSNGKVDKKALPDP
+6158 
-6173 EGNLET
+6173 
-6179 TNDYVAPVKE
+6179 
-6189 IEKKLAG
+6189 
-6196 IWQELLGVERVGIY
+6196 
-6210 DNFFELGGHS
+6210 
-6220 LLATQVISKI
+6220 
-6230 RTEFNNELP
+6230 
-6239 LKVLFES
+6239 
-6246 STIQA
+6246 
-6251 LSKQI
+6251 
-6256 DAGKLDEVQLDIV
+6256 
-6269 QKFNCSS
+6269 
-6276 KESEVGFDEIEF
+6276 